1 MKASELKKDGNFSG
15 RINKEVLAML
25 KKRGITV
32 QKIVDDY
39 IDKLELDLK
48 IKKQNKP
55 LQNIKLETRAK

>member
-32 QKIVDDY
+32 QKIVDEY

-48 IKKQNKP
+48 IKKK
-55 LQNIKLETRAK
+55 